1 MELRVNFA
9 KMCFRG
15 GSKMPREAPNASQER
30 PDSTL
35 EHAGNV
41 PGASL
46 ERPERILGELRH
58 PLERSKEAPERL
70 GGDLGRKMASLKSIF
85 EAVADASWLFQAMF
99 RFFVHQFS
107 NVIEL
112 MRIVNVPACDAFV
125 VRVFCKEICSISS

>member
-9 KMCFRG
+9 KMCFLG
-15 GSKMPREAPNASQER
+15 GSKMPREAPKASQER

-46 ERPERILGELRH
+46 ERPERILGALRH
-58 PLERSKEAPERL
+58 PLGRYKEAPERL

-85 EAVADASWLFQAMF
+85 EVVADASWLFQAMI
-99 RFFVHQFS
+99 RFFVHRFS
-107 NVIEL
+107 NAIEL
-112 MRIVNVPACDAFV
+112 TRLVNMPTCHVFV
-125 VRVFCKEICSISS
+125 VRVFCEDILFNL

>member
-15 GSKMPREAPNASQER
+15 GSKMTREAPKASQER

-46 ERPERILGELRH
+46 ERPERILGALRH

-70 GGDLGRKMASLKSIF
+70 GGDLERKMASLKAIF
-85 EAVADASWLFQAMF
+85 EVITDTSWLFQAMY
-99 RFFVHQFS
+99 RFCVHRFS
-107 NVIEL
+107 NAIEL
-112 MRIVNVPACDAFV
+112 TRVVNAPPCYLSWCACFAKTF
-125 VRVFCKEICSISS
+125 CSISF

>member
-15 GSKMPREAPNASQER
+15 GSKMPREAPKASQER

-46 ERPERILGELRH
+46 ERPERILGALRH
-58 PLERSKEAPERL
+58 PLERSKEAPKRL
-70 GGDLGRKMASLKSIF
+70 GGDLGRKMASLKAIF
-85 EAVADASWLFQAMF
+85 EFITDCLGFFRPCIDFACIDFQ
-99 RFFVHQFS
+99 
-107 NVIEL
+107 
-112 MRIVNVPACDAFV
+112 
-125 VRVFCKEICSISS
+125 VRSSSRES